1 MVIRIE
7 NLLIEGSSLEPTLL
21 ERLRISLGKL
31 GEMSQAEAEKRYGW
45 WNDLNSDFIRLNQN
59 YQDYMRELNS
69 VKAEEMMKTKEFLVF
84 KDRLIEY
91 LRSFVKSLQTNVT
104 AIEQQLR
111 SVDREVVNQILQKVT
126 EYELSIPRMDTEIDE
141 QMIYDKMKGRCQVIV
156 NPYMIKV
163 EKMPAV
169 PENWMGILEFK
180 EPIEYVFFCLV
191 LMFLEDKEAEEQ
203 FVLSELTEYVQSQYQ
218 EEQIDWTVYRYRRHM
233 IKVMKYC
240 VSIGILNVDDG
251 SEEGFAKDDTSEVLY
266 ENTGASRYFMKN
278 FTQDIMGYTSAKEF
292 EKEEWIDV
300 NEDRGIVRR
309 QRVYR
314 KLLMSMGMYKDAES
328 EEDFAYLRNY
338 RNMIQ
343 GDLAELFDCELH
355 VHSSSAFLV
364 LGEECRLGRCFPEGN
379 TLSDVVLLTNQLIQ
393 KSVTEGRI
401 TVPLDEQICI
411 PKEVFRS
418 IVEECKEKFGQGLN
432 KTYREMTFAEFYR
445 EVEGYMEELMLI
457 EIGTDHVKI
466 RPAAGKIYGKYPEDF
481 LKNGGRDE

>member
-1 MVIRIE
+1 MEHFRC
-7 NLLIEGSSLEPTLL
+7 LLIQLCLKMG
-21 ERLRISLGKL
+21 
-31 GEMSQAEAEKRYGW
+31 
-45 WNDLNSDFIRLNQN
+45 NQN
-59 YQDYMRELNS
+59 ENVGIIIKPPMDFKIQREGALLSGERRAFIGRREEIPDGEARVSGGRES
-69 VKAEEMMKTKEFLVF
+69 VYDQGR
-84 KDRLIEY
+84 KDAC
-91 LRSFVKSLQTNVT
+91 SS
-104 AIEQQLR
+104 
-111 SVDREVVNQILQKVT
+111 
-126 EYELSIPRMDTEIDE
+126 
-141 QMIYDKMKGRCQVIV
+141 G
-156 NPYMIKV
+156 
-163 EKMPAV
+163 
-169 PENWMGILEFK
+169 NWMGILEFK

-240 VSIGILNVDDG
+240 VAVGILNVDDG

-393 KSVTEGRI
+393 KRVTEGRI

-411 PKEVFRS
+411 PKEVFRA
-418 IVEECKEKFGQGLN
+418 IVEECKEKFGEGFN

-445 EVEGYMEELMLI
+445 EVERYMEELMLI
-457 EIGTDHVKI
+457 EIRADHVKI

>member
-1 MVIRIE
+1 MEHFRC
-7 NLLIEGSSLEPTLL
+7 LLIQLCLKMGNQNENVGIIIKPPMDFKIQREGALLSGERRAFIGRREEIPDGEARVSGGRESVYDQDRKDACSS
-21 ERLRISLGKL
+21 GKL
-31 GEMSQAEAEKRYGW
+31 
-45 WNDLNSDFIRLNQN
+45 D
-59 YQDYMRELNS
+59 
-69 VKAEEMMKTKEFLVF
+69 
-84 KDRLIEY
+84 
-91 LRSFVKSLQTNVT
+91 
-104 AIEQQLR
+104 
-111 SVDREVVNQILQKVT
+111 
-126 EYELSIPRMDTEIDE
+126 
-141 QMIYDKMKGRCQVIV
+141 
-156 NPYMIKV
+156 
-163 EKMPAV
+163 
-169 PENWMGILEFK
+169 GILEFK

-240 VSIGILNVDDG
+240 VAVGILNVDDG
-251 SEEGFAKDDTSEVLY
+251 SEEGFVKDDTSEVLY

-393 KSVTEGRI
+393 KRVTEGRI

-411 PKEVFRS
+411 PKEVFRA
-418 IVEECKEKFGQGLN
+418 IVEECKEKFGEGFN

-445 EVEGYMEELMLI
+445 EVERYMEELMLI
-457 EIGTDHVKI
+457 EIRADHVKI